1 MDGSMNQLRR
11 QVTFLSFL
19 LSAVLIWYFVSHETG
34 LGLAGSCLVLSA
46 VATAVTFVQLSCLLR
61 GYGSIYSRLQIISAF
76 IWGVGLCLV
85 ALVSANQSWQLL
97 AGAGSL
103 ALWAYAIARYYVQK
117 AKFITV
123 GSGPLRADVWVSP
136 PGDALEAGDVL
147 CTSGRVANW
156 MKQSTGH
163 TENVIPFDGRLQ
175 LFSSWF
181 ETGPCINEISRIC
194 KPSDRNH
201 YVVLR
206 RREPLTAEQMA
217 LMEREAKAMLVENKA
232 FTARLKASRARMPR
246 VLAEFL
252 DRKFPATGYD
262 WVGAYSGRLA
272 KDRWTCTGVHL
283 TLMKRCGIPTPRL
296 GVGIFGLGTGLFDI
310 LNTEDL
316 ASDRGL
322 RYLTL
327 ADKAE
332 YEKRQAARA
341 AAHAHFEPNS
351 KRA

>member
-1 MDGSMNQLRR
+1 MNRLRR

-19 LSAVLIWYFVSHETG
+19 LSAGLIWFFTTHETG
-34 LGLAGSCLVLSA
+34 LGLAASCLVLST
-46 VATAVTFVQLSCLLR
+46 VSIAVTFVQLSCLLR
-61 GYGSIYSRLQIISAF
+61 GYGSIYSRLQTLAAFGWGTGLSFIALLSAHTEWHLGASVVSLLV
-76 IWGVGLCLV
+76 WG
-85 ALVSANQSWQLL
+85 
-97 AGAGSL
+97 
-103 ALWAYAIARYYVQK
+103 YAIWRYSVQK
-117 AKFITV
+117 AKYVNV

-136 PGDALEAGDVL
+136 PADSLEAGDVL
-147 CTSGRVANW
+147 CTSGRVATW
-156 MKQSTGH
+156 LHQSTGH

-181 ETGPCINEISRIC
+181 ETGPCINELSRIC

-206 RREPLTAEQMA
+206 RREPLTQRQEVR
-217 LMEREAKAMLVENKA
+217 MEREARAMLEENKG
-232 FTARLKASRARMPR
+232 FITRLKARRERMPR
-246 VLAEFL
+246 FLANFL
-252 DRKFPATGYD
+252 NRKFPATGYD

-272 KDRWTCTGVHL
+272 KDRWTCTGIHL
-283 TLMKRCGIPTPRL
+283 TLMRRTGIPTPRL

-332 YEKRQAARA
+332 YERRKGAQA
-341 AAHAHFEPNS
+341 
-351 KRA
+351 

>member
-1 MDGSMNQLRR
+1 MNRLRR
-11 QVTFLSFL
+11 QITFLAFL
-19 LSAVLIWYFVSHETG
+19 LSAGLIWFFSTSETG
-34 LGLAGSCLVLSA
+34 LGLAGSCLALSA

-61 GYGSIYSRLQIISAF
+61 GYGSIYSRLQTLAAF
-76 IWGVGLCLV
+76 IWGSVLSV
-85 ALVSANQSWQLL
+85 AALVFADSHWHLFG
-97 AGAGSL
+97 GAISML
-103 ALWAYAIARYYVQK
+103 VWAYAIWRYNVQK
-117 AKFITV
+117 SKYVNV

-136 PGDALEAGDVL
+136 PADALEAGDVL
-147 CTSGRVANW
+147 CTSVRVATW
-156 MKQSTGH
+156 LHQSTGH

-181 ETGPCINEISRIC
+181 ETGPCINEVSRIC

-206 RREPLTAEQMA
+206 RREPLTSDQMVRMEQA
-217 LMEREAKAMLVENKA
+217 AKDMLQENKG
-232 FTARLKASRARMPR
+232 FIARLKASRARMPR
-246 VLAEFL
+246 FLANFL

-283 TLMKRCGIPTPRL
+283 TLMRRVGISTPRL

-316 ASDRGL
+316 AQDRGL

-332 YEKRQAARA
+332 YEQRKSTQAQA
-341 AAHAHFEPNS
+341 
-351 KRA
+351 